1 MRELLRLLRYA
12 WARPAPVVAIVLLS
26 FVVAQLSVVSIGT
39 VGPLFALFFQEK
51 PLENLVDLGQKGFFG
66 GLGAHLNAWAVPLV
80 GWAQANR
87 VKAVAL
93 VMGFLVLMTFLKGVG
108 SFFQEYLTGIVAGRV
123 GVVLSDELYDHTLH
137 LSLGNYTRRGV
148 ADPVTRFTVDIDA
161 VVTGVATLFGKAI
174 REPITFLMF
183 LFLLI
188 GISPRLTLTVFI
200 IVPALVAVAAVI
212 GKQIKRA
219 MRRVLAV
226 RTEMVR
232 RLQESFRGIRIVK
245 AFVMEPVEEER
256 FHGLNERLFRMR
268 RRIYAGDAGV
278 SPLLE
283 LLGVMGASVVV
294 VLAAQAVAHADLDP
308 KRFLVFAGGLLFLL
322 SPVRMLSA
330 VNNRVQVMLAAAER
344 IFELCDELPQVRE
357 RAEARGLAPLREAIR
372 FEDVHFSYNG
382 QDEVLRGISLEV
394 RRGECVALVGA
405 SGVGKTTLVNLI
417 PRFYDPTAGRIT
429 VDGSDLRDVTLR
441 ALRAQVGLVSQEV
454 LLFSDTVRGN
464 IAYGNLRASEADI
477 REAARKAY
485 ADEFIRQFP
494 DGYDT
499 LIGEDATTLS
509 GGQRQRIALARAI
522 LKDPS
527 IFILD
532 EATSQLDSES
542 EHYIQQ
548 ALAEFRRGRTTFII
562 AHRLSTVERAD
573 RIVLME
579 GGRIADIGT
588 HAELLTRS
596 PLYRNLYQLQFSS

>member
-1 MRELLRLLRYA
+1 MREFLRLLRYA
-12 WARPAPVVAIVLLS
+12 WARPSAVVAIVLLS
-26 FVVAQLSVVSIGT
+26 FVAAQLSVVSIGT

-66 GLGAHLNAWAVPLV
+66 GLSGQLNTWAVPLV
-80 GWAQANR
+80 TWAQANR

-93 VMGFLVLMTFLKGVG
+93 VMGFLVLMTFLKGVAT
-108 SFFQEYLTGIVAGRV
+108 FFQEYLTGIVAGRV

-161 VVTGVATLFGKAI
+161 VATGVATLCGKAV
-174 REPITFLMF
+174 REPITFLSF
-183 LFLLI
+183 LLLLI
-188 GISPRLTLTVFI
+188 GISAKLTLTVFI
-200 IVPALVAVAAVI
+200 IVPLLTVVAALI

-219 MRRVLAV
+219 MRRWLVV
-226 RTEMVR
+226 RTDMVR
-232 RLQESFRGIRIVK
+232 RLQETFRGVRIVK

-256 FHGLNERLFRMR
+256 FHGLNEQLYRMR

-294 VLAAQAVAHADLDP
+294 VLAAQAVIHAELDP
-308 KRFLVFAGGLLFLL
+308 KRFLVFAGGLFFLL

-344 IFELCDELPQVRE
+344 IFELRDELPQVRE
-357 RAEARGLAPLREAIR
+357 RPQAQGLAPLREAIR

-417 PRFYDPTAGRIT
+417 PRFYDPTAGRIAI
-429 VDGSDLRDVTLR
+429 DGSDLRDVALK
-441 ALRAQVGLVSQEV
+441 ALRAQIGLVSQEV
-454 LLFSDTVRGN
+454 LLFTDSVRGN
-464 IAYGNLRASEADI
+464 IAYGNRQASEADV
-477 REAARKAY
+477 REAARKAH
-485 ADEFIRQFP
+485 ADEFIRQLP

-542 EHYIQQ
+542 EHHIQQ
-548 ALAEFRRGRTTFII
+548 AMAEFRRGRTTFII
-562 AHRLSTVERAD
+562 AHRLSTVEGAD
-573 RIVLME
+573 RIILME

-588 HAELLTRS
+588 HAELLSRS
-596 PLYRNLYQLQFSS
+596 PLYRNLYQLQFAG